1 MLSVSSFMLA
11 FSVSSIFAFNLK
23 SFITILSHLSHV
35 FISTLTCSSCLPMYP
50 ETLKPCLHIYSDILK
65 SCLHINTDTLKAL
78 SISILTHSSHVFLH
92 SDTFK
97 SCLQSSSLPGHTQVT
112 SSYLP

>member
-65 SCLHINTDTLKAL
+65 SCLHIH
-78 SISILTHSSHVFLH
+78 THTSYPTRLLYLQLSSHLWPWRWPRHNLSFL
-92 SDTFK
+92 S
-97 SCLQSSSLPGHTQVT
+97 
-112 SSYLP
+112 

>member
-50 ETLKPCLHIYSDILK
+50 ETLKPCLHIYSDIYSSHVFISTLTHLSRVFNLHHYPDILK
-65 SCLHINTDTLKAL
+65 SRLHIYPDTLKACTF
-78 SISILTHSSHVFLH
+78 ITTLTH
-92 SDTFK
+92 
-97 SCLQSSSLPGHTQVT
+97 
-112 SSYLP
+112 

>member
-23 SFITILSHLSHV
+23 SFITILSHLSQV

-65 SCLHINTDTLKAL
+65 SCLHSHTDTLKACRL
-78 SISILTHSSHVFLH
+78 RGSGGRMDKALGSNSSGTG
-92 SDTFK
+92 S
-97 SCLQSSSLPGHTQVT
+97 G
-112 SSYLP
+112 

>member
-1 MLSVSSFMLA
+1 MFSISSFMLA

-23 SFITILSHLSHV
+23 SFVTILSHLSHV

-65 SCLHINTDTLKAL
+65 SCLHIHTDTLKACPYPVADL
-78 SISILTHSSHVFLH
+78 ALAWGSGP
-92 SDTFK
+92 
-97 SCLQSSSLPGHTQVT
+97 LPRAHLV
-112 SSYLP
+112 S

>member
-11 FSVSSIFAFNLK
+11 FSVSSIFAFNLN

-50 ETLKPCLHIYSDILK
+50 EHLSHVFIYTLTY
-65 SCLHINTDTLKAL
+65 
-78 SISILTHSSHVFLH
+78 SSHVFISTLTHSRHVHICSDTLKSCFSILH
-92 SDTFK
+92 DTFK